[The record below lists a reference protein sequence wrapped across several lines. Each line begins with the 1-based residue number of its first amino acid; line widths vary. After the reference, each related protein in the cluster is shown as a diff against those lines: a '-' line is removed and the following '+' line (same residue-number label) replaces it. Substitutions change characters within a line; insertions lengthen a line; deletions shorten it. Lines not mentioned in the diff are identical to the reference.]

1 MDIKEIIKSAPDGA
15 TRYKVFAVRAEYY
28 GLIGGNWCFYEWG
41 TNKWKVDGFRNHVDA
56 IPLPTRTK
64 VEYVE
69 CDFSRE
75 WEAVKYYNEVGE
87 LFVFDLNGSYTNV
100 NDIAG
105 AWYEVVC
112 KNYTRLYRRI
122 EIPITEREEFVE
134 KACDSIRTSAQ
145 EDIDI
150 IGKLYDAGCRFVGE

>member
-1 MDIKEIIKSAPDGA
+1 MEFKARVSEEVALELMRTEWPESGLFVEIKGIEDTGRIKMEL
-15 TRYKVFAVRAEYY
+15 TK
-28 GLIGGNWCFYEWG
+28 GNK
-41 TNKWKVDGFRNHVDA
+41 T
-56 IPLPTRTK
+56 PTRTK

-112 KNYTRLYRRI
+112 KNYTRLYAR
-122 EIPITEREEFVE
+122 
-134 KACDSIRTSAQ
+134 S
-145 EDIDI
+145 
-150 IGKLYDAGCRFVGE
+150 